1 MRDRYPEIEPYDHGT
16 LDVGDG
22 HAVYWEISGNPAGK
36 AAVVLHGG
44 PGSGTSPGQ
53 RRFFA
58 PEAYRIVLFD
68 QRGCG
73 RSTPHASEPAVDL
86 RANTTQHL
94 HRDIE
99 QLRAHLGI
107 EEWLVFGGSWGS
119 TLALA
124 YAEAHPDHVSE
135 LLLWGVTTGR
145 HSEAD
150 WIFRGGMSPL
160 FPQQWDRL
168 VSAFPGAE
176 TDVIETYHRVL
187 HDADPEVCRRAAYEW
202 CMWESATPDWPP
214 ATGLAE
220 HFADE
225 RFALAFARLV
235 IHYVRHDLFLEDGR
249 LLADAHLLADIPGT
263 MVHGRW
269 DLGAP
274 LGNAWALKQAWPR
287 GELLVIDNAGHS
299 ATPASVDAIVTATDR
314 YAART
319 GQHPPGALPS
329 S

>member
-1 MRDRYPEIEPYDHGT
+1 MRARYPEIEPYERGM

-22 HAVYWEISGNPAGK
+22 NRAYWETSGNPAGK
-36 AAVVLHGG
+36 AAVVFHGG

-53 RRFFA
+53 RRYFD
-58 PEAYRIVLFD
+58 PKAYRIVLFD
-68 QRGCG
+68 QRGSG
-73 RSTPHASEPAVDL
+73 RSTPHASEPGVDL
-86 RANTTQHL
+86 SVNTTQHL
-94 HRDIE
+94 LRDIE

-107 EEWLVFGGSWGS
+107 DDWLVFGGSWGS

-124 YAEAHPDHVSE
+124 YAEAHSDRVSE
-135 LLLWGVTTGR
+135 LMLWGVTTGR
-145 HSEAD
+145 YSETD

-160 FPQQWDRL
+160 FPQQWERL

-176 TDVIETYHRVL
+176 DDVIETYHRLL
-187 HDADPEVCRRAAYEW
+187 HDPDPEVCGRAAYEW

-220 HFADE
+220 HFQDE

-235 IHYVRHDLFLEDGR
+235 IHYVRNDLFLGDGR
-249 LLADAHLLADIPGT
+249 LFADAHLLADVPGA

-274 LGNAWALKQAWPR
+274 LGNAWALKRAWPQA
-287 GELLVIDNAGHS
+287 ELVVVDDAGHS
-299 ATPASVDAIVTATDR
+299 ATPRSIGAIVEATDR
-314 YAART
+314 YA
-319 GQHPPGALPS
+319 GLG
-329 S
+329 